1 MARALVVLAIVVVI
15 VLVVTGVIY
24 VTRTDDTVN
33 ITIDKSK
40 LRDVKE
46 KAAEEGRE
54 ATRRIGQGLERAG
67 EELQQAPDKNRDPG
81 QPVESNP

>member
-1 MARALVVLAIVVVI
+1 MARAILMLAVVAVI

-24 VTRTDDTVN
+24 VTKTDDTVN

-54 ATRRIGQGLERAG
+54 ATRRIGQGLQRAG
-67 EELQQAPDKNRDPG
+67 EEIEQAPDK
-81 QPVESNP
+81 QPIESIP